1 MFRTLSALASLVAA
15 STALVPTASNAQ
27 DSTSVLVPYSDLNLA
42 SAGGQDRLQ
51 RRIFYA
57 AKNVCA
63 GEATYIALGSA
74 SLSCRTAAVASA
86 RPAYEAA
93 VAEATRHGTV
103 TVLGSA
109 SLIVTKP

>member
-1 MFRTLSALASLVAA
+1 MFRMLSALASLAAA
-15 STALVPTASNAQ
+15 SAVMVPTVSYAQ
-27 DSTSVLVPYSDLNLA
+27 DGASVVVPYSDLNLA
-42 SAGGQDRLQ
+42 SASGQDRLQ

-57 AKNVCA
+57 AKNVC
-63 GEATYIALGSA
+63 GDATYIALGSEA
-74 SLSCRTAAVASA
+74 LSCRTAAVANA

>member
-1 MFRTLSALASLVAA
+1 MFRMLSALASVAA
-15 STALVPTASNAQ
+15 ASAVMVPTASIAQ
-27 DSTSVLVPYSDLNLA
+27 DGTSVVVPYSDLNLA
-42 SAGGQDRLQ
+42 SASGQDRLQ
-51 RRIFYA
+51 RRIFSA
-57 AKNVCA
+57 AKNVC
-63 GEATYIALGSA
+63 GDATYIALGSEA
-74 SLSCRTAAVASA
+74 LSCRTAAVANA

>member
-1 MFRTLSALASLVAA
+1 MFRMLSALASLAAA
-15 STALVPTASNAQ
+15 SAVMVPTVSYAQ
-27 DSTSVLVPYSDLNLA
+27 DGTSVVVPYSDLNLA
-42 SAGGQDRLQ
+42 SASGQDRLQ

-57 AKNVCA
+57 AKNVC
-63 GEATYIALGSA
+63 GDATYIALGSEA
-74 SLSCRTAAVASA
+74 LSCRTAAVASA

-103 TVLGSA
+103 TVLGTA